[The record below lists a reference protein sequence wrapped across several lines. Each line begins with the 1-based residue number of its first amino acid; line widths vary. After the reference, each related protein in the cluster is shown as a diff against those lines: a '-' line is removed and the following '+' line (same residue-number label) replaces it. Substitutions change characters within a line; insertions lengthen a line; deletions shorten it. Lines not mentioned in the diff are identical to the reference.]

1 MSKVY
6 LYKKGQSPKLFNQ
19 DEIVQA
25 QADGW
30 VDTPSKIKKTIDDL
44 TIEEL
49 KEIADKKGVSYSHNI
64 GKEKLIE
71 KLKEA

>member
-6 LYKKGQSPKLFNQ
+6 LYKKGEEPKLF
-19 DEIVQA
+19 EEKEVVQA

-30 VDTPSKIKKTIDDL
+30 VDTPAKFKKTIDDF

-49 KEIADKKGVSYSHNI
+49 KEVADKKGVSYSHNI
-64 GKEKLIE
+64 GKDKLIE

>member
-6 LYKKGQSPKLFNQ
+6 LYKKNQSPKLFNQ
-19 DEIVQA
+19 DEVVQA

-30 VDTPSKIKKTIDDL
+30 VDTPAKIKKTIEDL
-44 TIEEL
+44 TLDDL

-64 GKEKLIE
+64 GKDKLIE
-71 KLKEA
+71 KLREA